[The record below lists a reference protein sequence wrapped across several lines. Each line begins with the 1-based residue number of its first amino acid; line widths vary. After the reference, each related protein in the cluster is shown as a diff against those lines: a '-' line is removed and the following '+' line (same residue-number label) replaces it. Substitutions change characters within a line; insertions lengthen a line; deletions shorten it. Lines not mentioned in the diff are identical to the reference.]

1 MKVSKYTYV
10 TKREGCS
17 VLYNIFSENISVI
30 EDELA
35 DKLLANEL
43 NVIKEHRRDF
53 YDYLL
58 NGGFILPADTNEP
71 QLVVDT
77 WQKEDTSP
85 AKFSIYVNPTLDCN
99 LRCWYCYEKHLK
111 GSVMSEKV
119 LESLKKLIASKVKQ
133 HELKLLVVSFFG
145 GEPLLKA
152 HEIVLPL
159 IEYAQNLCNVYG
171 KKFMTGFVTNATLMT
186 PDVLDAI
193 VGVAQNPVGFQ
204 IALDG
209 NREYHN
215 KTKHF
220 EDKLGSYD
228 LILGN
233 IKYALSKH
241 AHIKI
246 RLNATAKNVDTYLD
260 VLNELTQ
267 LSEEQKKYLH
277 VDFQRV
283 WQDVNAPEDNFE
295 IRQQR
300 VRDFFKSEGFN
311 MIEAKCINPSRCY
324 ADKDNHVVVNYNGDL
339 FSCTARDF
347 ATEDCE
353 GVLTEDGLLKWNDK
367 RSLRLS
373 VRYGNQYCR
382 SCSIFPLCHGGC
394 SQNKLECNE
403 TNGCMR
409 KYTEKEK
416 IDLIENR
423 IDFLLESVINF
434 NS

>member
-35 DKLLANEL
+35 DKLMANEL

-85 AKFSIYVNPTLDCN
+85 TTFSIYVNPTLDCN

-119 LESLKKLIASKVKQ
+119 LESLKNLIASKVKQ
-133 HELKLLVVSFFG
+133 PELKLLVVSFFG

-228 LILGN
+228 LILDN

-241 AHIKI
+241 ARIKI

-267 LSEEQKKYLH
+267 LSEE
-277 VDFQRV
+277 
-283 WQDVNAPEDNFE
+283 
-295 IRQQR
+295 
-300 VRDFFKSEGFN
+300 
-311 MIEAKCINPSRCY
+311 
-324 ADKDNHVVVNYNGDL
+324 
-339 FSCTARDF
+339 
-347 ATEDCE
+347 
-353 GVLTEDGLLKWNDK
+353 
-367 RSLRLS
+367 
-373 VRYGNQYCR
+373 
-382 SCSIFPLCHGGC
+382 
-394 SQNKLECNE
+394 
-403 TNGCMR
+403 
-409 KYTEKEK
+409 
-416 IDLIENR
+416 
-423 IDFLLESVINF
+423 
-434 NS
+434 